1 MMMPAGL
8 SVRYLMKSYAASLFF
23 EGAATNAPST
33 VIHGRIGLSPASLI
47 FGSGARPYW
56 TLLAISPRNQGPLK
70 IIAVLPS
77 LKSAGMSAVDGSAG
91 RIASFS
97 NHFKKN
103 SRAFIFAGFLVA

>member
-1 MMMPAGL
+1 MMTPAGL

-33 VIHGRIGLSPASLI
+33 VIHGRIGLSPAPLI

-56 TLLAISPRNQGPLK
+56 TLLAISPRNQGALK

-77 LKSAGMSAVDGSAG
+77 LESGGVSAVGRSAG
-91 RIASFS
+91 RIGSLS
-97 NHFKKN
+97 RHFKRY
-103 SRAFIFAGFLVA
+103 SRAFT

>member
-47 FGSGARPYW
+47 FGSGAGPYL
-56 TLLAISPRNQGPLK
+56 TLLAISPTNHGAVK
-70 IIAVLPS
+70 VIAVLPAV
-77 LKSAGMSAVDGSAG
+77 KSAGSGAG
-91 RIASFS
+91 RG
-97 NHFKKN
+97 
-103 SRAFIFAGFLVA
+103 SRGTVAALCNPLQKSSEACD

>member
-47 FGSGARPYW
+47 FGSGASPYW

-77 LKSAGMSAVDGSAG
+77 VKSAGVSAVDGPAG
-91 RIASFS
+91 RLPALPSP
-97 NHFKKN
+97 FKGY
-103 SRAFIFAGFLVA
+103 SRALHLPGLLI